1 LFGFGVGFF
10 GGVEVEREGLLIG
23 VGVSARRKL
32 GGVGG
37 GEFGGRVGCGTTFA
51 EELFVNVAV
60 EIG

>member
-1 LFGFGVGFF
+1 M
-10 GGVEVEREGLLIG
+10 EREGLLIG